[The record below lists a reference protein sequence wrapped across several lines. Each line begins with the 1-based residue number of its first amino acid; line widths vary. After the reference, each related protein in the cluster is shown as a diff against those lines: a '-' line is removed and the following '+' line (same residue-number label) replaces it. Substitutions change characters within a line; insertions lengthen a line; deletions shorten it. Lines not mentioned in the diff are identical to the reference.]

1 MFKSTQLGKVLE
13 TCCSHCQ
20 SRFRITE
27 KQLQQA
33 YGKTRCGECGV
44 VFNALISLK
53 SYEGKLPPNYVDDS
67 EEHADPLFDSPNP
80 TVNNPDFTPQL
91 SLHEAMYGSERRAF
105 ASIMPLIW
113 IIGILLLVATGVA
126 QAFYYQRYQLIE
138 SPRYQKQV
146 LNLCRILPCSE
157 SQFSSID
164 QIKMLER
171 NVFTHPVN
179 SNALMVSGSFVNQ
192 APFAQKYPDLL
203 ISLFDIKGNL
213 IANRLFDTTQYLH
226 DDRPTKIMAPE
237 VPVQFRLE
245 IADPG
250 SEALTYEF
258 EFF

>member
-13 TCCSHCQ
+13 TCCSNCK

-33 YGKTRCGECGV
+33 YGKTRCGECGT

-53 SYEGKLPPNYVDDS
+53 NYEGKLPPDYYDES
-67 EEHADPLFDSPNP
+67 EETDPLFDSPSP
-80 TVNNPDFTPQL
+80 PVSTPSFTPQL

-105 ASIMPLIW
+105 ASIMPFIW

-203 ISLFDIKGNL
+203 ISLFDVKGNL
-213 IANRLFDTTQYLH
+213 IANRMFGAAQYLH
-226 DDRPTKIMAPE
+226 DGQSTKIMPAE